1 MLRKLRICI
10 LLIFSLHAA
19 TTHAFDRKVCMT
31 SITSNPSYLEGV
43 TKLEQKLSNQVL
55 TLLSAGV
62 DSDFMPTSQISSSL
76 LLLQSMANSID
87 VIIALRLSGSFKQQI
102 AVDKLVDVQLSNYY
116 QHLQLSIK
124 NLTRQQNLLK
134 NSIIKN
140 DASEIIIELSR
151 ISERLKLC
159 ERV

>member
-1 MLRKLRICI
+1 MSKKLRIFI
-10 LLIFSLHAA
+10 LLIFGLHAA
-19 TTHAFDRKVCMT
+19 TTYAFDRRVCMT

-43 TKLEQKLSNQVL
+43 TKLDQKLSNQVL
-55 TLLSAGV
+55 ALLSAGV

-102 AVDKLVDVQLSNYY
+102 AVDKLVDLQLTNYY
-116 QHLQLSIK
+116 QQLQLSIK

-134 NSIIKN
+134 NSALKN

>member
-1 MLRKLRICI
+1 MPKKIRICI
-10 LLIFSLHAA
+10 LLIFGLHAA
-19 TTHAFDRKVCMT
+19 TTFAFDRKVCMT

-62 DSDFMPTSQISSSL
+62 DSDFMPTNQISSSL

-102 AVDKLVDVQLSNYY
+102 AVDKIVDLQLTNYY
-116 QHLQLSIK
+116 QQIQFSIK

-134 NSIIKN
+134 NSALKN
-140 DASEIIIELSR
+140 DASELIIELSR

>member
-1 MLRKLRICI
+1 MSKKIRFCI
-10 LLIFSLHAA
+10 LLIFGLNAA
-19 TTHAFDRKVCMT
+19 TTFAFDRKVCMT
-31 SITSNPSYLEGV
+31 SITSNPSYLEEV
-43 TKLEQKLSNQVL
+43 TKLDQKLSSQLL

-62 DSDFMPTSQISSSL
+62 DSDFMSISQISSTL
-76 LLLQSMANSID
+76 LLLQSTANSIN

-102 AVDKLVDVQLSNYY
+102 AVDKLVDMQLTNYY
-116 QHLQLSIK
+116 QQLQLAIK

-134 NSIIKN
+134 NSALKN
-140 DASEIIIELSR
+140 DASELIIELSR

>member
-1 MLRKLRICI
+1 MSKKLRICI
-10 LLIFSLHAA
+10 LLIFGLHAA
-19 TTHAFDRKVCMT
+19 TTYAFDRKACMT
-31 SITSNPSYLEGV
+31 SISSNPSYLEGV
-43 TKLEQKLSNQVL
+43 TKLDQKLSNQVL
-55 TLLSAGV
+55 ALLSAGV

-87 VIIALRLSGSFKQQI
+87 VIIALRLSGSFKQQT
-102 AVDKLVDVQLSNYY
+102 AVDKLVDLQLTNYY
-116 QHLQLSIK
+116 QQLQLSIK

-134 NSIIKN
+134 NSVLKN
-140 DASEIIIELSR
+140 DTSEIIIELSR